1 MFSLLLQPIA
11 DVETLNYKPL
21 STAPAY
27 LLTFT
32 YLIIE
37 LYATLMFLLMW
48 KCELPVRKSKAP

>member
-11 DVETLNYKPL
+11 DGETLHYKPL

-27 LLTFT
+27 LLSFT

-37 LYATLMFLLMW
+37 LYATFMLFIEVKM
-48 KCELPVRKSKAP
+48 